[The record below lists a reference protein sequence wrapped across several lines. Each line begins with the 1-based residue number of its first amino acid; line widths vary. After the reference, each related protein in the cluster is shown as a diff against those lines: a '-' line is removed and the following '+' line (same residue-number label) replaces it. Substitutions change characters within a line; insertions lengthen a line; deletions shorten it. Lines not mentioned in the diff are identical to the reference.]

1 MAKKK
6 LGRGLDSLLSRK
18 SPDPVPVVMDSET
31 VAENNHTL
39 KPAGSP
45 SMVQRAVEASAPQ
58 TNSQINSDTPNN
70 DTAIPADGGIAQV
83 LISNITPSPYQPRR
97 HFAEE
102 ALDELAQSIQQQGLL
117 QPIVVREKPAGGYE
131 LIAGERRMR
140 AAQRAGLSQIP
151 VVVRH
156 VDDQEASALA
166 LIENIQR
173 EDLSALEEALGL
185 ARLRDE
191 FELTQQQLA
200 EVVGKSRVAIA
211 NLLRLLNLGQ
221 VARGLLEEGQLDMGH
236 ARALLGLS
244 GITQDQAARQTAQ
257 QGLSVRQTE
266 ALVKKLANPA
276 PSLPAKPK
284 TVDADVARLEQQV
297 MDKIGA
303 PVSIK
308 VGNSGDGELTIKY
321 SSLDELD
328 GVLRHL
334 GIESEG

>member
-18 SPDPVPVVMDSET
+18 SPDPVPVVMDSQPS
-31 VAENNHTL
+31 AD
-39 KPAGSP
+39 KPPTPEP
-45 SMVQRAVEASAPQ
+45 SSGPPTMVERAVMASAPKVSADKP
-58 TNSQINSDTPNN
+58 NRDSADT
-70 DTAIPADGGIAQV
+70 ADGGIAQV
-83 LISNITPSPYQPRR
+83 LISTITPSPYQPRR
-97 HFAEE
+97 HFSEE
-102 ALDELAQSIQQQGLL
+102 ALDELAQSIKQQGLL

-200 EVVGKSRVAIA
+200 DVVGKSRVAIA

-221 VARGLLEEGQLDMGH
+221 VARGLLEEGHLDMGH

-266 ALVKKLANPA
+266 ALVKKLANPVPA
-276 PSLPAKPK
+276 QPSKPK
-284 TVDADVARLEQQV
+284 TIDADVARLEQQV

-308 VGNSGDGELTIKY
+308 VGKSGDGELTIKY

-334 GIESEG
+334 GIESDS